1 MHIENVRYA
10 KRQFMKTKTHTNIEK
25 LLLNKDEVAHLIGCS
40 WRHVQ
45 NLTHS
50 GILPYVKL
58 GRLIRYRKQDIEQ
71 AIEGMV
77 CRAE

>member
-1 MHIENVRYA
+1 MHSEIVRYA
-10 KRQFMKTKTHTNIEK
+10 KRKFMKTKTQTNTER
-25 LLLNKDEVAHLIGCS
+25 LFLNKDEVAHFIGCS

-45 NLTHS
+45 NLTHG

-77 CRAE
+77 CRAK